1 MAATEARSH
10 GLRCANAV
18 SFLRHGKGR
27 AGEAAFLQR
36 GFYRAENGI
45 TATKLGD
52 LRFNAAHELDANPGD
67 VPAPLEL
74 RAELQEGASFPGVK
88 RGEWVILEQ

>member
-1 MAATEARSH
+1 MARGEQEK
-10 GLRCANAV
+10 LRFSRGVFN
-18 SFLRHGKGR
+18 R
-27 AGEAAFLQR
+27 AK
-36 GFYRAENGI
+36 NGI
-45 TATKLGD
+45 TAAKLGD